1 MTCVVLSCRTRLWVI
16 SIADLLCYSTAREL
30 KQSVVARNNAKAEF
44 RDVDFEE
51 LWVEKVQQELKVSNS
66 PWVPLLRTT
75 QSYMIEKGQICIS
88 YVPTAEQSIDILTK
102 VLPKKYPKNIT
113 SCAWRIASSQL
124 QGEYWQDVKR
134 G

>member
-66 PWVPLLRTT
+66 P
-75 QSYMIEKGQICIS
+75 
-88 YVPTAEQSIDILTK
+88 
-102 VLPKKYPKNIT
+102 
-113 SCAWRIASSQL
+113 
-124 QGEYWQDVKR
+124 
-134 G
+134 